1 MAYFETVAIPPDRSL
16 LVFDRH
22 LPEFR
27 FNWHYRPEF
36 ELSLTV
42 NSRGMRFVGDHVG
55 QYEDGYL
62 VLITPNLPHAFQSQP

>member
-1 MAYFETVAIPPDRSL
+1 MAIPPDRSL

-27 FNWHYRPEF
+27 FNWHYRPQF

-55 QYEDGYL
+55 QYEDGDL
-62 VLITPNLPHAFQSQP
+62 VLIAPNLPHAFQSQP

>member
-1 MAYFETVAIPPDRSL
+1 VAIAPDRSL

-27 FNWHYRPEF
+27 FNWHYHPEF

-42 NSRGMRFVGDHVG
+42 NSRGIRFVGDHVG
-55 QYEDGYL
+55 QYETAIL
-62 VLITPNLPHAFQSQP
+62 S